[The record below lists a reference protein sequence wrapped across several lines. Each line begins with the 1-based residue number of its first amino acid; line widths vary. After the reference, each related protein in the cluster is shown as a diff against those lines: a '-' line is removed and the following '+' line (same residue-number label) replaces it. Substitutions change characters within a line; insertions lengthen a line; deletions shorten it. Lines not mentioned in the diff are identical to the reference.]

1 MFHLHYEN
9 ELVHFEYGAP
19 DADPGVQ
26 GSTRIPLLSAL
37 A

>member
-1 MFHLHYEN
+1 MEHPHYEN

-19 DADPGVQ
+19 DADLKVR